1 MSLKNKIATSNS
13 ILTVPLKYFF
23 YKYKNKYY
31 EANELIE
38 SAKIDDDIITL
49 TLKDGTILKDLA
61 SDKPA
66 EIQFTDRIKYGCT
79 KKMDKILDVNRF
91 FFIYEIISE
100 LFVNTVHYKYFDI
113 KEGDIVVD
121 AGANIGGFTVQAAK
135 KVGKN
140 GRVIAFEPNERNM
153 KVLQMNCKANNLNNV
168 IFCNK
173 GLWSKKETL
182 EFFESH
188 RKGEHSLIHN
198 DEQHD
203 KFQLKST
210 KIEVDTLD
218 NLLKELNIKQ
228 VDFLK
233 MDIEGAE
240 FYAMTGATDSI
251 LKNENVK
258 IIIEIHLAEGE
269 MTDKKIIP
277 LLNEYKFEILESG
290 SNYRMPVFA
299 KKSK

>member
-31 EANELIE
+31 EVNDLIK
-38 SAKIDDDIITL
+38 SSKIENDVITITL
-49 TLKDGTILKDLA
+49 KNGLILQDLA
-61 SDKPA
+61 SEKPA
-66 EIQFTDRIKYGCT
+66 EIQFTDRIKYGNPN
-79 KKMDKILDVNRF
+79 KMDKILDVERF

-100 LFVNTVHYKYFDI
+100 LYVNTVHFKYFDI

-121 AGANIGGFTVQAAK
+121 AGANIGGFTLQAAK

-140 GRVIAFEPNERNM
+140 GRVITFEPNERNM
-153 KVLQMNCKANNLNNV
+153 KILQMNCKANNFDNV
-168 IFCNK
+168 IFCKK

-203 KFQLKST
+203 KFNLSST

-218 NLLKELNIKQ
+218 NLLKEMNINK

-240 FYAMTGATDSI
+240 FHAIKGATNSI
-251 LKNENVK
+251 LKQDNIKVL
-258 IIIEIHLAEGE
+258 IEIHLADGE

>member
-13 ILTVPLKYFF
+13 ILTIPLKYFF
-23 YKYKNKYY
+23 YKFKNKYY
-31 EANELIE
+31 EVDNLIE
-38 SAKIDDDIITL
+38 SSKIENDIITIK
-49 TLKDGTILKDLA
+49 LKDGTILKDIA

-66 EIQFTDRIKYGCT
+66 EIQFTDRIKFGCA
-79 KKMDKILDVNRF
+79 KKMSKILDVNRF

-100 LFVNTVHYKYFDI
+100 LFVNTVHFKYFGID
-113 KEGDIVVD
+113 EGDVVVD

-135 KVGKN
+135 KIGKN
-140 GRVIAFEPNERNM
+140 GRVVAFEPNERNM
-153 KVLQMNCKANNLNNV
+153 KVLQMNCQANNLDNV

-203 KFQLKST
+203 KFNLKST

-218 NLLKELNIKQ
+218 NILNELKIRRVN
-228 VDFLK
+228 FLK

-240 FYAMTGATDSI
+240 YHAMTGSENSI
-251 LKNENVK
+251 LNQNNIK
-258 IIIEIHLAEGE
+258 IIIEIHLADGE

-277 LLNEYKFEILESG
+277 LLNKYNFHILESG

-299 KKSK
+299 KKGK